1 MKTGGYVYGS
11 GLFPPAGHDHESC
24 KTRRLDQAEE
34 VCQTRKL
41 RLTPLRRR
49 VLEIILESHEPIG
62 AYAIL
67 ARLAEEGK
75 EGPPT
80 VYRALN
86 FLMGHKLIHRVAS
99 LNAYVGCA
107 MPGQPH
113 SGQFLICRSCR
124 VLVELNDSEIDAAIR
139 RRARE
144 AGFSLEEQT
153 LENFGVCPN
162 CVGRQPS

>member
-1 MKTGGYVYGS
+1 MKNARHECGS
-11 GLFPPAGHDHESC
+11 GYFPSAGHDHESC
-24 KTRRLDQAEE
+24 KKSRLDQAEE
-34 VCQTRKL
+34 VCRNREL

-80 VYRALN
+80 VYRALD
-86 FLMGHKLIHRVAS
+86 FLMAHKLIHRVAS
-99 LNAYVGCA
+99 LNAYVGCVL
-107 MPGQPH
+107 PGQPH

-124 VLVELNDSEIDAAIR
+124 VLVELNDAGIDVAIQR
-139 RRARE
+139 SARK

-162 CVGRQPS
+162 CIGRQRS

>member
-1 MKTGGYVYGS
+1 MKKGKQIMGS
-11 GLFPPAGHDHESC
+11 RLFPPDGHDHESC
-24 KTRRLDQAEE
+24 KKSRLDRAEE
-34 VCQTRKL
+34 VCRNREV

-49 VLEIILESHEPIG
+49 VLEIINERHEPIG

-80 VYRALN
+80 VYRALD
-86 FLMGHKLIHRVAS
+86 FLITQRLIHRVAS

-107 MPGQPH
+107 RPGEPH

-124 VLVELNDSEIDAAIR
+124 VLAELDDAVVDAAIQR
-139 RRARE
+139 SAQE
-144 AGFSLEEQT
+144 AGFSIQEQT
-153 LENFGVCPN
+153 IENFGLCPN
-162 CVGRQPS
+162 CRRLAV